1 MSFTFVRSGSPSLKV
16 EQFDGRNAFSLP
28 AKLVRRVYDDLSN
41 RAPERIVHEL
51 QEINEETG
59 LGAGGGAEISF
70 SDDHGISPSSPRR
83 RRDPSLGPPVSPR
96 TIHVV
101 AAASPRPVSRGYP
114 RRARSQVLLI
124 AIVSD
129 INGLEL
135 CLVSSEAFEPAIAGA
150 ANFVGPD
157 YEQRTQLALD
167 YADKVAAAK
176 ADAPSVF
183 GWAEAPEL

>member
-1 MSFTFVRSGSPSLKV
+1 M
-16 EQFDGRNAFSLP
+16 
-28 AKLVRRVYDDLSN
+28 
-41 RAPERIVHEL
+41 
-51 QEINEETG
+51 
-59 LGAGGGAEISF
+59 
-70 SDDHGISPSSPRR
+70 
-83 RRDPSLGPPVSPR
+83 SPR

-101 AAASPRPVSRGYP
+101 AVASPRPVSRTTRVSADYPRRRRGVAATSLRGLSTSSPRRRRDPVSRGYP